1 MLFRSSVGKSAIEK
15 GSVLLLDDE
24 DSILVPT
31 ATYFR
36 SLGFNVDTA
45 RETEEAEALI
55 EHRTYDLAVLDL
67 RVGPVGGAAG
77 LDVLREMR
85 RRQSATSVIVLS
97 AYISPEVEAEA
108 WALGANGVLCKPQPL
123 PDLARF
129 AFRLMEGER

>member
-1 MLFRSSVGKSAIEK
+1 VKSVRKSEIEK

-77 LDVLREMR
+77 LEVLREMR

-123 PDLARF
+123 PDLARL
-129 AFRLMEGER
+129 AFRLMEGGQ

>member
-1 MLFRSSVGKSAIEK
+1 MKSVGKPAIEK

-77 LDVLREMR
+77 LEVLREMR

-108 WALGANGVLCKPQPL
+108 WALGADGVLCKPQPL

>member
-1 MLFRSSVGKSAIEK
+1 VKSVGKPAIEK

-77 LDVLREMR
+77 LEVLREMR

-108 WALGANGVLCKPQPL
+108 WALGADGVLCKPQPL

>member
-1 MLFRSSVGKSAIEK
+1 MRSMHKSAIGK

-77 LDVLREMR
+77 LAVLREVR

-108 WALGANGVLCKPQPL
+108 WSLGADGVLCKPQPL